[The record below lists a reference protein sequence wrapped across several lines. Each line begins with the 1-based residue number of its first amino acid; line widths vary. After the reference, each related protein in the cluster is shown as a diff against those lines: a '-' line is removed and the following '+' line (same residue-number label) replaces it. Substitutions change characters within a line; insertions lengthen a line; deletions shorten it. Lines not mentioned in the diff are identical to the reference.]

1 MDANGAGPVCFSNIG
16 DYGQQWTYDNDDDEK
31 NYFMT
36 RYECPQI
43 SSVSRRPISTPKPT
57 SQMWAK
63 PLT

>member
-36 RYECPQI
+36 RYECP
-43 SSVSRRPISTPKPT
+43 
-57 SQMWAK
+57 
-63 PLT
+63 